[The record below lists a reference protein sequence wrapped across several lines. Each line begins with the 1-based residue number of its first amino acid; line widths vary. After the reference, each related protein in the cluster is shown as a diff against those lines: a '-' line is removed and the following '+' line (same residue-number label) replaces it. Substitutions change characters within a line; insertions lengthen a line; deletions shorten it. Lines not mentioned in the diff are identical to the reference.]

1 MKSSRILVVLL
12 VLSAFICSD
21 TIAKSKSKKP
31 RKRKEFDDKVELYWE
46 PKTEDYYSISWKREK
61 MHPKLSTEPKYPESK
76 YYRHY
81 YEKNGIVAS
90 FNGENIDYKG
100 LEYECD
106 SLSDF
111 IRKSVFYLPDDKI
124 KIGESYT
131 FKGTCDIDYYSD
143 LKVDVTGEITVSK
156 ANSAGKYT
164 LKGKYNCIDKSKD
177 IKAETKYEKSK
188 VLVLTEGLYESEAE
202 YNIATNCITKA
213 EVSYRYWFDKLDEKL
228 SGKKYNEEARWQHES
243 MKLAGPV
250 SIASMTRL
258 QPLIDRAIAKCVK
271 YLKDAQNRDGGWG
284 NQPTSRSKVG
294 NTALTLLALMSSG
307 EKKDSK
313 CIEQGFE
320 YLYGKSFATNYVASA
335 VIMACEAR
343 GISDDEWKLARE
355 NKVAKDAKRNLS
367 ADDNRLLESALRYIL
382 EHRAKEKYNKDM
394 PVPLWSYGDDTESDP
409 NRFDVSVTQYVMY
422 AFYSAMRCG
431 KTIPTKLLTEIVD
444 GFLACQEKKGP
455 SVKLKITDDI
465 TKDKKKTTTVRGAK
479 ARGWGYIMPKYP
491 YGSMTSAGI
500 TTLVIAKACLKNNKA
515 LTGKIANK
523 IDKSIVD
530 GLAFMQHNF
539 SVFKNPKKY
548 RYQFYYYM
556 YSLERAG
563 VLAQTQ
569 FYGEHEWYPE
579 GAAVLITEQKDD
591 GSWEQSIPSTCFGL
605 LFLKRATMPVLTES
619 KK

>member
-12 VLSAFICSD
+12 ILSAFICSD
-21 TIAKSKSKKP
+21 TVAKSKSKKP
-31 RKRKEFDDKVELYWE
+31 RNRKEFEDKVELYWE

-61 MHPKLSTEPKYPESK
+61 MYPILSVEPKYPESK

-81 YEKNGIVAS
+81 YEQNGIVAS
-90 FNGENIDYKG
+90 FNGESIDYKG

-111 IRKSVFYLPDDKI
+111 IRKSVFYLPDDTI

-131 FKGTCDIDYYSD
+131 FNETCDIDYFSK
-143 LKVDVTGEITVSK
+143 LKVDVTGVVTVTK
-156 ANSAGKYT
+156 AQSPCKYI
-164 LKGKYNCIDKSKD
+164 LKGKYICTDNSKD
-177 IKAETKYEKSK
+177 IKAETKYDKEK
-188 VLVLTEGLYESEAE
+188 VLVLKEGLFEAEAE

-213 EVSYRYWFDKLDEKL
+213 EVSYRYWFDKLE
-228 SGKKYNEEARWQHES
+228 GKNDNKKFNEEARWQHETMNLS
-243 MKLAGPV
+243 GPV

-284 NQPTSRSKVG
+284 NQPTSRSKAG

-307 EKKDSK
+307 EKNDSK
-313 CIEQGFE
+313 CIDEGFE
-320 YLYGKSFATNYVASA
+320 YLYGKSFATNYEASA

-343 GISDDEWKLARE
+343 GISDEEWKLARE
-355 NKVAKDAKRNLS
+355 NKITEQPKRDLS
-367 ADDNRLLESALRYIL
+367 ADDDRLLESALRYIL
-382 EHRAKEKYNKDM
+382 SHRAKEKNNKDM
-394 PVPLWSYGDDTESDP
+394 PVPLWSYGDDTETDP
-409 NRFDVSVTQYVMY
+409 KRFDVSVTQYVMY

-431 KTIPTKLLTEIVD
+431 KTIPTKILTEIVD

-455 SVKLKITDDI
+455 PVKLEITDDI

-515 LTGKIANK
+515 LSSKIAAK
-523 IDKSIVD
+523 IDNSVMD

-563 VLAQTQ
+563 VLAQTEC
-569 FYGEHEWYPE
+569 YGEHLWYPE
-579 GAAVLITEQKDD
+579 GAAVLIAEQKDD